1 MITLRS
7 VLIPTV
13 PRKYVYW
20 GPIAE
25 LFVCLFALA
34 VAGAWIWCLS

>member
-13 PRKYVYW
+13 PRRWVYW

-25 LFVCLFALA
+25 FFVCLFALA
-34 VAGAWIWCLS
+34 AAGAWIWVLS